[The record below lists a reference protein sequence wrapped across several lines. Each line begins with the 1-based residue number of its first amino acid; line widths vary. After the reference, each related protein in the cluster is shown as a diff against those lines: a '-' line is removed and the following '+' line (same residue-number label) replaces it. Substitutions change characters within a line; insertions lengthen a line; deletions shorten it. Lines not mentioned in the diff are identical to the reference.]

1 MIAFPFWSSARF
13 SHTSRNNKHL
23 TLSALVMSDQLQMKS
38 NQLQINDRISRVF
51 ERTLRVDREKLSDR
65 TRRGDL
71 EEWDSLGHLVLVEA
85 LSEEFKVNIS
95 PESALDME
103 TIHDIKLVLS
113 KLQEQQS

>member
-1 MIAFPFWSSARF
+1 
-13 SHTSRNNKHL
+13 
-23 TLSALVMSDQLQMKS
+23 MSDQLQMS
-38 NQLQINDRISRVF
+38 SEQLQIHERICVVF
-51 ERTLRVDREKLSDR
+51 ERALRVDREKLSDR

-103 TIHDIKLVLS
+103 TIHDIKLVIS
-113 KLQEQQS
+113 RLQEQQS

>member
-1 MIAFPFWSSARF
+1 MAFSESGGAGCFDATTATGRPRLAASS
-13 SHTSRNNKHL
+13 SR
-23 TLSALVMSDQLQMKS
+23 A
-38 NQLQINDRISRVF
+38 
-51 ERTLRVDREKLSDR
+51 LRVDREKLSDR

-103 TIHDIKLVLS
+103 TIHDIKLVIS
-113 KLQEQQS
+113 RLQEQQS